1 MLGAEPDPESHWRLL
16 WDNLPIREELREF
29 NFLEI
34 KKKGIWCCPFI
45 NTIHRVELCF
55 QVFMIW
61 NVNCRLELEWK
72 CTS

>member
-34 KKKGIWCCPFI
+34 KKRGFGVAHLSTQSI
-45 NTIHRVELCF
+45 ELNSAFRC
-55 QVFMIW
+55 
-61 NVNCRLELEWK
+61 L
-72 CTS
+72 